1 MRAHTILVY
10 NVETMQSNSF
20 PRDSKVGRDPI
31 IFTWLLTLIFGLVY
45 YWTLVENPAIRQ
57 PLQLILFTTLM
68 VLHVALHWLV
78 GIILTAKPKLI
89 SGYLLLQGILV
100 FTIGWMGNQF
110 PLIFALYIA
119 LIGATAGILG
129 VNRRTLLVSIFYL
142 LLAFINIQQLVDPAS
157 ARRELLD
164 LAPLV
169 LFSIMFVVLYQRQ
182 AEARQQA
189 ETMATELESANQLL
203 ADYAA
208 QVEELTL
215 AAERQRMAREL
226 HDTLSQGVAG
236 LVLQLEAVKA
246 HLEAE
251 RGERALGII
260 DQSLARA
267 RSTLAD
273 SRAAI
278 DDLRASPA
286 SLSEAM
292 RRITERFSQATGI
305 PCELNIALRKT
316 SPSPNASDH
325 LLSILNEALANIT
338 RHARANQVWV
348 RLEEKSNRLE
358 LEIRDDGQGFDPE
371 NETGAGHYG
380 LLGMRERARL
390 VGGTLEVESGTRR
403 GTRIRLA
410 VPIPKGTDR

>member
-1 MRAHTILVY
+1 MCDFLVY
-10 NVETMQSNSF
+10 NVETMLGNSA
-20 PRDSKVGRDPI
+20 PENSKVARDPL
-31 IFTWLLTLIFGLVY
+31 IFTWLLTLVFGVVY
-45 YWTLVENPAIRQ
+45 YWTLVENPTLRQ
-57 PLQLILFTTLM
+57 PLQLIIFTALM
-68 VLHVALHWLV
+68 ILHVALHWLV
-78 GIILTAKPKLI
+78 GIILGAKPKLI
-89 SGYLLLQGILV
+89 SGYLPLQGILV
-100 FTIGWMGNQF
+100 FTISWMGNQF
-110 PLIFALYIA
+110 LLIFALYIA
-119 LIGATAGILG
+119 LIGVTVGVLG
-129 VNRRTLLVSIFYL
+129 VNRRALLASIFYL
-142 LLAFINIQQLVDPAS
+142 LLAFINIQHLVDPAS
-157 ARRELLD
+157 AKRELLD

-169 LFSIMFVVLYQRQ
+169 LFSLMFVILYQRQ

-189 ETMATELESANQLL
+189 ETLATKLESANRQL

-208 QVEELTL
+208 QVEKLTL

-226 HDTLSQGVAG
+226 HDTLSQGVTG

-246 HLEAE
+246 HLEAG
-251 RGERALGII
+251 RQERALTII
-260 DQSLARA
+260 EQSLGRA

-286 SLSEAM
+286 GLPEAM
-292 RRITERFSQATGI
+292 RLKIERFSQATGI
-305 PCELNIALRKT
+305 PCELSIALGKT

-358 LEIRDDGQGFDPE
+358 LEIQDDGQGFDPE
-371 NETGAGHYG
+371 NETGVGHYG

-390 VGGTLEVESGTRR
+390 VGGTLEIESGTRR

-410 VPIPKGTDR
+410 VPIPKETDR